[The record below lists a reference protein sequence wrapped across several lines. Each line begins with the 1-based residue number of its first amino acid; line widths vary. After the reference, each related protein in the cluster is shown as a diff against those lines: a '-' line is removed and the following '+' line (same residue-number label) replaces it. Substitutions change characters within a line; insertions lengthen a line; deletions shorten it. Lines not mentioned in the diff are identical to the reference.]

1 MYDFV
6 IIGFGI
12 SGISFSKY
20 AVMNNFKILIIEKS
34 NIFGGIWN
42 YALNTTELQTHKK
55 YYQYDDFPMPSNYPI
70 HPNKLQ
76 ILKYLENVINFYKL
90 DNHVKYNHKMLNSI
104 FTNGSYKCEILNIIT
119 NQIINIK
126 SKYLII
132 CNGYY
137 NLPKYINTD
146 NFSNKIIH
154 IKNINDYN
162 FNIFKNKNVCI
173 IGNGASSCDLLKEM
187 NDLPNKLYV
196 IYKHDKFFI
205 KKVVYNISTA
215 FILNKYLLKIFKKL
229 PIKLY
234 LLLFKIVNL
243 LLFNNYLNVPYSIVN
258 SKNLIGSNI
267 IPSLIN
273 KNKLIYIKDTIIN
286 FNKNNIILEN
296 NILYNIDYLILCNG
310 YKENYEFINNKFK
323 YYNRYKQIINPY
335 IENCAFIGLS
345 PSYNWLQNSYNQSIW
360 YIDNIVK
367 HNKNIDRITMINSI
381 ENIKN
386 EKSKYNLDYND
397 LTYELFTKY

>member
-34 NIFGGIWN
+34 NLFGGIWN
-42 YALNTTELQTHKK
+42 SALNTTELQTHKK

-90 DNHVKYNHKMLNSI
+90 DNHVKYNHKMINSI
-104 FTNGSYKCEILNIIT
+104 FTNGSYNCEILNIIT
-119 NQIINIK
+119 NQIITIK

-137 NLPKYINTD
+137 NSPKYINTN
-146 NFSNKIIH
+146 NFSNKIIN
-154 IKNINDYN
+154 ITNINDYN
-162 FNIFKNKNVCI
+162 LNIFKNKNVCI
-173 IGNGASSCDLLKEM
+173 IGNGSSSCDLLKEM
-187 NDLPNKLYV
+187 NNLPNKLYV

-205 KKVVYNISTA
+205 KKIVCNISTA
-215 FILNKYLLKIFKKL
+215 LILNKYLLKIFKNL

-234 LLLFKIVNL
+234 LLLFKIVNII
-243 LLFNNYLNVPYSIVN
+243 LFNNYLNVPYSIVN

-310 YKENYEFINNKFK
+310 YKENYDFINNKFK

-335 IENCAFIGLS
+335 IDNCAFIGLS

-367 HNKNIDRITMINSI
+367 HNKIIDKFTMLNSI
-381 ENIKN
+381 ENIKK
-386 EKSKYNLDYND
+386 EKSLYNLDYND
-397 LTYELFTKY
+397 LTYELFTNY